1 MIIKFIGLDYPDI
14 EINSNSLQTI
24 IKGLICN
31 FGEAFKQEIK
41 GIKLTTYTTN
51 SDDDVVQDVG
61 QLILNDKS
69 YVPIVGDIM
78 YICKAVEGGGGNF
91 FNIIFG
97 AVLIGAGLLFASPLL
112 LGIGATF
119 FVRGL
124 SGVLAPTTQT
134 PDKVERQDNYLFSDT
149 LNTNRES
156 DSIPCLYGQFVCQS
170 IPVLSSSI
178 SKVQGV

>member
-1 MIIKFIGLDYPDI
+1 MIIKFIGLDYPEI

-51 SDDDVVQDVG
+51 SDDDVVQGVG
-61 QLILNDKS
+61 QLVLNDKS

-97 AVLIGAGLLFASPLL
+97 AVLIGAGLLFASPLVIRYWCNFL
-112 LGIGATF
+112 
-119 FVRGL
+119 
-124 SGVLAPTTQT
+124 
-134 PDKVERQDNYLFSDT
+134 
-149 LNTNRES
+149 
-156 DSIPCLYGQFVCQS
+156 C
-170 IPVLSSSI
+170 
-178 SKVQGV
+178 